1 MAGGGGVTLKDQ
13 IDAAVLSAS
22 SDLGEIR
29 EQLTALE
36 HSMPA
41 VCGRTL
47 NIRQIMMTLATRL
60 NGIKVIVAKEIMM
73 GHEEQATRRDRAEDM
88 ELFAGQARSERPPA
102 LLLASLHRA
111 CDHTLDD
118 EEGES

>member
-29 EQLTALE
+29 EQ
-36 HSMPA
+36 
-41 VCGRTL
+41 
-47 NIRQIMMTLATRL
+47 L